1 MKIRILTDLHL
12 RSSSNFFSKNLLHC
26 IVHYVMNPLYLTDIT
41 TLKYEQHNKN
51 DEELQLDTR
60 IGNEGEGSSTIPED
74 ISVTNKEK

>member
-1 MKIRILTDLHL
+1 
-12 RSSSNFFSKNLLHC
+12 
-26 IVHYVMNPLYLTDIT
+26 MNPLYLTDIT

-74 ISVTNKEK
+74 IYVTNKEK